1 MEKVVNFNPHLKPWL
16 APQPNN
22 VAGKGVIEKPGE
34 TENFVWQTRKAEPTQ
49 YENDFGDALENV
61 CPHAYALL
69 TQGFVD
75 GDTVE
80 CPLHEAVFHIP
91 TGKCLKEPGG
101 RDLKMY
107 SVRLA
112 GEEIQ
117 IKVA

>member
-1 MEKVVNFNPHLKPWL
+1 MTDQWRCAGHAGDLSDDAPLEFKLDGTEIGIYKV
-16 APQPNN
+16 
-22 VAGKGVIEKPGE
+22 
-34 TENFVWQTRKAEPTQ
+34 
-49 YENDFGDALENV
+49 GDALYALENV
-61 CPHAYALL
+61 CPHAFALL
-69 TQGFVD
+69 TQGFID

-117 IKVA
+117 IKVE

>member
-1 MEKVVNFNPHLKPWL
+1 MDEQWQSVGRIDQIAEDAPIEFKGRGVEVGVFKV
-16 APQPNN
+16 
-22 VAGKGVIEKPGE
+22 GE
-34 TENFVWQTRKAEPTQ
+34 SLYAI
-49 YENDFGDALENV
+49 ENV

-107 SVRLA
+107 AVRLA

-117 IKVA
+117 IKVE

>member
-1 MEKVVNFNPHLKPWL
+1 MWSSQRKTAVNRALAQAVAIEKSQ
-16 APQPNN
+16 A
-22 VAGKGVIEKPGE
+22 VIEFKLDG
-34 TENFVWQTRKAEPTQ
+34 TEIGIYKV
-49 YENDFGDALENV
+49 GDEVYALENV

-91 TGKCLKEPGG
+91 TGKCMKEPGG
-101 RDLKMY
+101 RDLKVY
-107 SVRLA
+107 AVRLA

-117 IKVA
+117 IKVE

>member
-1 MEKVVNFNPHLKPWL
+1 MNEQWLCAGHAGALSDDSPVEFKLDDGKEIGIYKV
-16 APQPNN
+16 
-22 VAGKGVIEKPGE
+22 
-34 TENFVWQTRKAEPTQ
+34 
-49 YENDFGDALENV
+49 GDELYALENV

-101 RDLKMY
+101 RDLKTY

>member
-1 MEKVVNFNPHLKPWL
+1 MSEEWRCAGSASDLSEDAPLEFAFGGTEIGIYKV
-16 APQPNN
+16 
-22 VAGKGVIEKPGE
+22 
-34 TENFVWQTRKAEPTQ
+34 
-49 YENDFGDALENV
+49 GDQIHALENV

-101 RDLKMY
+101 RDLKVY
-107 SVRLA
+107 AVRLA

-117 IKVA
+117 IKVE

>member
-1 MEKVVNFNPHLKPWL
+1 
-16 APQPNN
+16 
-22 VAGKGVIEKPGE
+22 
-34 TENFVWQTRKAEPTQ
+34 
-49 YENDFGDALENV
+49 
-61 CPHAYALL
+61 LL

-101 RDLKMY
+101 RDLKVY
-107 SVRLA
+107 AVRLA

-117 IKVA
+117 IKVE

>member
-1 MEKVVNFNPHLKPWL
+1 MPATCPMTRRSSTNSSGTEIGIYKV
-16 APQPNN
+16 
-22 VAGKGVIEKPGE
+22 
-34 TENFVWQTRKAEPTQ
+34 
-49 YENDFGDALENV
+49 GDALYALENV

-101 RDLKMY
+101 RDLKVY
-107 SVRLA
+107 AVRLA

-117 IKVA
+117 IKVE

>member
-1 MEKVVNFNPHLKPWL
+1 MTDQWRCAGHAGDLSED
-16 APQPNN
+16 AP
-22 VAGKGVIEKPGE
+22 IEFKLDG
-34 TENFVWQTRKAEPTQ
+34 TEIGIYRV
-49 YENDFGDALENV
+49 GDELYALENV

-69 TQGFVD
+69 TQGFID

-101 RDLKMY
+101 RDLKTY

-117 IKVA
+117 IKVE

>member
-1 MEKVVNFNPHLKPWL
+1 MSEQWQCAGHAGDLKDDAPIEYKLNGTEVGIYKV
-16 APQPNN
+16 
-22 VAGKGVIEKPGE
+22 
-34 TENFVWQTRKAEPTQ
+34 
-49 YENDFGDALENV
+49 GDEVYALENV

-101 RDLKMY
+101 RDLKRY
-107 SVRLA
+107 QVRLA

-117 IKVA
+117 IKVE

>member
-1 MEKVVNFNPHLKPWL
+1 MTSLLEIEDLAVAYKV
-16 APQPNN
+16 
-22 VAGKGVIEKPGE
+22 
-34 TENFVWQTRKAEPTQ
+34 
-49 YENDFGDALENV
+49 GDELYALENV

-69 TQGFVD
+69 TQGFID

-117 IKVA
+117 IKVE

>member
-1 MEKVVNFNPHLKPWL
+1 MSEEWRCAGQVGQITDDTPLEFNLD
-16 APQPNN
+16 
-22 VAGKGVIEKPGE
+22 G
-34 TENFVWQTRKAEPTQ
+34 TEIGIYRL
-49 YENDFGDALENV
+49 GDAYYALENV

-69 TQGFVD
+69 TEGFID

-101 RDLKMY
+101 RDLKVY
-107 SVRLA
+107 TVRLA

-117 IKVA
+117 IRVAGGRSAS

>member
-1 MEKVVNFNPHLKPWL
+1 MPVTCRKTLRSNSSSTTARKS
-16 APQPNN
+16 AS
-22 VAGKGVIEKPGE
+22 
-34 TENFVWQTRKAEPTQ
+34 TRWATTL
-49 YENDFGDALENV
+49 YALENV

-101 RDLKMY
+101 RDLKTY

-117 IKVA
+117 IKVE

>member
-1 MEKVVNFNPHLKPWL
+1 MSEQWHSVGL
-16 APQPNN
+16 AHELAEDAPIEFRADGLN
-22 VAGKGVIEKPGE
+22 VGVFKLGE
-34 TENFVWQTRKAEPTQ
+34 DLYAI
-49 YENDFGDALENV
+49 ENV

-69 TQGFVD
+69 TQGFID

-107 SVRLA
+107 AVRLA

-117 IKVA
+117 IKVE

>member
-1 MEKVVNFNPHLKPWL
+1 MTEEWRCAGSAGNLSEDAPLEFEIDGTEIGIYKV
-16 APQPNN
+16 
-22 VAGKGVIEKPGE
+22 
-34 TENFVWQTRKAEPTQ
+34 
-49 YENDFGDALENV
+49 GDQLYGLENV

-101 RDLKMY
+101 RDLKVY
-107 SVRLA
+107 AVRLA

-117 IKVA
+117 IKVE